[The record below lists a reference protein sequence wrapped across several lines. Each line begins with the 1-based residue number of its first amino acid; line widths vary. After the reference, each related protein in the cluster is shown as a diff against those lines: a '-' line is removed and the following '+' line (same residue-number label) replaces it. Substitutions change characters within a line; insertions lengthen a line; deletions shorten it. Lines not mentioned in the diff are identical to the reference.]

1 MNGIDPLE
9 RTYWRARSMWG
20 NKNPWKAFNDV
31 YHYDDSK
38 EFSFMCII
46 NNEKWSSFTNI
57 EELIELSQSDDR
69 LTISDIQVPNPD
81 NAADLVDAKLISF
94 SY

>member
-1 MNGIDPLE
+1 
-9 RTYWRARSMWG
+9 
-20 NKNPWKAFNDV
+20 
-31 YHYDDSK
+31 
-38 EFSFMCII
+38 MCII
-46 NNEKWSSFTNI
+46 NNEKWSSFDNT